1 MAKKSSIEKNE
12 KRIRMSNRAFRS
24 RVEDKKAIK
33 EAIQNS
39 YEKAQSSSSISDSQL
54 LENVILSAE
63 KLGKR
68 KRDESP
74 IRVRHRCRMC
84 GRARGTYRKF
94 GLCRM
99 HLREEVM
106 NGNVPGLKKAS
117 W

>member
-12 KRIRMSNRAFRS
+12 KRIRSSNRAFKS
-24 RVEDKKAIK
+24 RMEDK
-33 EAIQNS
+33 EAIKIAIKNS
-39 YEKAQSSSSISDSQL
+39 YESAQNSPSISDSQL
-54 LENVILSAE
+54 LEKVILSAE

-74 IRVRHRCRMC
+74 IRVRSRCRIC
-84 GRARGTYRKF
+84 GRAHGTLRKF

-106 NGNVPGLKKAS
+106 NGNVPGMKKAS